1 MRAIVRSPWPDETT
15 QPSVL
20 ISLFFHVFVHLSVGP
35 SVSVFMCEQQET
47 EGREAAVLTSPYHLQ
62 LWVKW
67 RDNCRSKYQQWKWRS
82 VSDTAA
88 WLALDHRH
96 SGWLAHGRQWVTLL
110 ILDRRQVGAGVWSGG
125 EAEVIVC
132 NLGEIQHW
140 RHKLHSVFLLLLLFG
155 CSFATV
161 TQTVTLRGGGWEK
174 KANWKKRKQCQHPNR
189 KKRHKMAALRYT
201 LQRMSEKFDSWDKR
215 VGGEDAHKH
224 NSPSLSLDLWF
235 PAEEGHWIYISS
247 QSSWQKSFSF
257 THLIKF
263 TSD

>member
-110 ILDRRQVGAGVWSGG
+110 ILDRRQVGAGVWSSG

-132 NLGEIQHW
+132 KLGEIQHW
-140 RHKLHSVFLLLLLFG
+140 RHKLHSGYLLLLLFG

-161 TQTVTLRGGGWEK
+161 TQTVTLRGGEK
-174 KANWKKRKQCQHPNR
+174 KRPTERRENNASIPTEKKGTKWLLSAILYKGCQR
-189 KKRHKMAALRYT
+189 SLT
-201 LQRMSEKFDSWDKR
+201 
-215 VGGEDAHKH
+215 VGTKEWVARTRTNTIVLPCH
-224 NSPSLSLDLWF
+224 
-235 PAEEGHWIYISS
+235 
-247 QSSWQKSFSF
+247 
-257 THLIKF
+257 
-263 TSD
+263 